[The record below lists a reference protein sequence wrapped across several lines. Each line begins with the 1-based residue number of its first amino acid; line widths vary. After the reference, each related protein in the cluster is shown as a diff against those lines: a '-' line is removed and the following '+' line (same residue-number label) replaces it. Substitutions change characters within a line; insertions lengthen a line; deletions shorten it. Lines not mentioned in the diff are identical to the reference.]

1 MKQPLA
7 LEKWHWQQRYVWMWW
22 LLSTVRGHYHRVQH
36 QHVFS
41 GALKLPS

>member
-7 LEKWHWQQRYVWMWW
+7 LEKWPWQQRYVDVVVPIDGERP
-22 LLSTVRGHYHRVQH
+22 LPQLQH